1 MVRFSDNKFKN
12 AYFLMRFGLSSF
24 HTKIPENA
32 DNNRD
37 FSKRFQNPVE
47 SWKTRHRFEN
57 LPFLVW
63 TGENGSFGKRWR
75 NEKESYAVASIS
87 DFGLFSVD
95 DTWKSIKTLKSMC
108 FRLKRINVDR
118 WKPKKPLVKAKIFSF
133 VFVEKKMDTEKKH
146 KWGRGLSR
154 QTKAVLGL
162 HLK

>member
-1 MVRFSDNKFKN
+1 
-12 AYFLMRFGLSSF
+12 MRFGLSSI
-24 HTKIPENA
+24 HSKMPENA

-37 FSKRFQNPVE
+37 FPKRFQNPVE
-47 SWKTRHRFEN
+47 SWKTHRFEN
-57 LPFLVW
+57 LPFLVR

-87 DFGLFSVD
+87 DFGLFSVN
-95 DTWKSIKTLKSMC
+95 DTWKSIKTSKSMC

-118 WKPKKPLVKAKIFSF
+118 WKPKKKKPLVKAKIFCL
-133 VFVEKKMDTEKKH
+133 VFVERKWILRKKL
-146 KWGRGLSR
+146 KWGWGLSR